1 VRLTR
6 PLYLLVGLA
15 SVGLGMVGVVV
26 PGLPT
31 TVFLLIALWCFAKA
45 SPRMERWLRTHAVLG
60 PFIHNWEQE
69 RAVPRS
75 AKVLAGTT
83 MLASVLLAWLGFG
96 IPGWA
101 VVLMSVTLGA
111 VFGYIVTRPEPTGAA
126 PGTPTATPTNPEPAT
141 AES

>member
-6 PLYLLVGLA
+6 PLYVLLGVVCVGI
-15 SVGLGMVGVVV
+15 GMVGVVV

-31 TVFLLIALWCFAKA
+31 TVFLLIALWCFTKA
-45 SPRMERWLRTHAVLG
+45 SPRMERWLREHTVLG
-60 PFIHNWEQE
+60 PFIRDWESQ

-75 AKVLAGTT
+75 AKVLAGVT
-83 MLASVLLAWLGFG
+83 MLASVLLAWIGFG

-101 VVLMSVTLGA
+101 VALMSVTLGT
-111 VFGYIVTRPEPTGAA
+111 VFVYIATRPEPTRSEA
-126 PGTPTATPTNPEPAT
+126 PATPDPSESAT